1 MVRRREG
8 EKEGRWEMEGGEIME
23 GKGEVEGMMKY
34 GHQGKRQLM
43 SKRWRGEGK
52 REGGLGEEG
61 VHWYI
66 RDDKK

>member
-1 MVRRREG
+1 
-8 EKEGRWEMEGGEIME
+8 MEGGEIME